1 MRKWQKKLVLGSI
14 LAPLVE
20 IWDPTFFRWNLLLLD
35 VPHCCKLSLYT
46 ISSKTNEASLR
57 KWQKNVV
64 SGSFGPNSGTGF
76 FFKNLVWSVTGY
88 RGQLSSCIL
97 SKKNNDPIL
106 KKLSDGQT
114 DGWTDGHTNE

>member
-1 MRKWQKKLVLGSI
+1 M
-14 LAPLVE
+14 A
-20 IWDPTFFRWNLLLLD
+20 
-35 VPHCCKLSLYT
+35 
-46 ISSKTNEASLR
+46 
-57 KWQKNVV
+57 KNVV
-64 SGSFGPNSGTGF
+64 SGSFGPNSGTGFF

-114 DGWTDGHTNE
+114 DGWTDRRPHQRVIS